1 MKMVTLREYVRKR
14 NGVPLG
20 AKGSLRNMFYRSL
33 GSNQFSG
40 FWHYWNPIWGYYLGK
55 FIFKPLRNKLSINVS
70 IILTFFVSGFIHD
83 LVVSLVFLK
92 IVIIITPWF
101 VLMSFCLVISNH
113 LEIRIKSSVWFYR
126 AIINICYIGGCLL
139 LALTFKG
146 MYT

>member
-83 LVVSLVFLK
+83 LVVSVIYFK
-92 IVIIITPWF
+92 IFILITPWF
-101 VLMSFCLVISNH
+101 LLMGLLVITSNE
-113 LEIRIKSSVWFYR
+113 LGILIKSPIWIYR
-126 AIINICYIGGCLL
+126 ALVNIGYIGSSLFIVL
-139 LALTFKG
+139 SIKN
-146 MYT
+146 MYV

>member
-1 MKMVTLREYVRKR
+1 MKIVTLREYVRKR

-83 LVVSLVFLK
+83 LVVS
-92 IVIIITPWF
+92 VIYFKMFILITPWF
-101 VLMSFCLVISNH
+101 LLMGLLVITSNE
-113 LEIRIKSSVWFYR
+113 LGILIKSPIWIYR
-126 AIINICYIGGCLL
+126 ALVNIGYIGSSLFIVL
-139 LALTFKG
+139 SIKN
-146 MYT
+146 MYV